1 MAIPDMRGDM
11 RVLSIQSSVAAGAV
25 GNSAAVFCLQR
36 LGIDVVRLDTVRFSN
51 HPGHGGFVGGP
62 AEPAELS
69 RLVEGLDARGL
80 LAGTGCVLSGYLG
93 AGEQGAI
100 VADAVARARH
110 AAPACLYALDP
121 VMGDRGRVFVRPD
134 VVDAIRALAPLAD
147 ILFPNVFELG
157 LLTGRPTG
165 TLAEVRAAAGTLRAG
180 GRPDRIVIVTSVP
193 DSGRLGTLACDRDGD
208 FIVRVPPI
216 DHPAYGAGDSF
227 AALFLA
233 RHLATREVAG
243 ALSLATS
250 SVHAVV
256 AATAAKGAIDLALV
270 ACQAALS
277 QPPAVFPAERLA
289 R

>member
-1 MAIPDMRGDM
+1 M

-51 HPGHGGFVGGP
+51 HPGHGGFAGGP
-62 AEPAELS
+62 AEAADLV

-80 LAGTGCVLSGYLG
+80 LKDIDCVLSGYLG
-93 AGEQGAI
+93 AGDHGPVVSDAI
-100 VADAVARARH
+100 LRARRGGSG
-110 AAPACLYALDP
+110 CLYALDP
-121 VMGDRGRVFVRPD
+121 VMGDRGRVFVKPE
-134 VVDAIRALAPLAD
+134 VVDAIRALAPRAD

-157 LLTGRPTG
+157 LLTGMPTG
-165 TLAEVRAAAGTLRAG
+165 DLGEVRTAAAALRAA
-180 GRPDRIVIVTSVP
+180 GRPDRIVVATSVA
-193 DSGRLGTLACDRDGD
+193 DGGRLGTLACGPDGE

-233 RHLATREVAG
+233 RYLGTRDLAE

-256 AATAAKGAIDLALV
+256 AATAARASIDLALV
-270 ACQAALS
+270 ACQAALAE
-277 QPPAVFPAERLA
+277 PPARFPAERLGT
-289 R
+289 

>member
-1 MAIPDMRGDM
+1 M

-36 LGIDVVRLDTVRFSN
+36 LGLDVVRLDTVRFSN
-51 HPGHGGFVGGP
+51 HPGHGGFAGGP
-62 AEPAELS
+62 ADTAELV

-80 LAGTGCVLSGYLG
+80 LAGTDCVLSGYLG
-93 AGEQGAI
+93 AGEHGAV
-100 VADAVARARH
+100 VADAVARARR
-110 AAPACLYALDP
+110 AGPACLYALDP

-157 LLTGRPTG
+157 LLTDLPTNS
-165 TLAEVRAAAGTLRAG
+165 LVEVRAAARMLRDAGT
-180 GRPDRIVIVTSVP
+180 PDRIVIVTSVP
-193 DSGRLGTLACDRDGD
+193 DSGKLGTLACSREGD

-233 RHLATREVAG
+233 RYLAARDVAG

-256 AATAAKGAIDLALV
+256 AATAASGAIDLALV
-270 ACQAALS
+270 ACQSALAT
-277 QPPAVFPAERLA
+277 PPTVFPVERLA